1 MIDLNDDKLIKSID
15 KSNMLASIEAL
26 PLQCQQAWEEV
37 NRLKIPDDYQKYQNV
52 VVSAMGGSGLGPHIF
67 YSLYLPSLK
76 VPFTIINDYHL
87 PDFVNKN
94 TLVLLS
100 SYSGTTEETLN
111 CAKEAKTRGAKIIG
125 MTTGGA
131 LAEFLK
137 ENNYPAYIFKAKYNP
152 CNQPRMGNGY
162 SVLGQMAIFN
172 KCRLVKIKDQEIKE
186 LISFLRFQNEKLK
199 EAAKMMTEAIYDK
212 IHVIIANSFLSGN
225 AHAFANQVNE
235 NTKNFSCYFLLPE
248 LNHHLL
254 EGLVHPEGKKALV
267 SIFLNSDLYEEKIKK
282 RLNLTKEIVVKNKIA
297 VFEFKPEGDD
307 KLKQSLA
314 TLEFS
319 SFVSFYLSILYHQDP
334 SLIPWVDCFK
344 RELARTG

>member
-1 MIDLNDDKLIKSID
+1 MLDLNSDRLIKSID

-67 YSLYLPSLK
+67 SSLYFPSLK
-76 VPFTIINDYHL
+76 VPFIIVNDYHL

-111 CAKEAKTRGAKIIG
+111 CAKEAKTRGAKVIG

-162 SVLGQMAIFN
+162 SVLGQMALFKKCGLVDIADQKIEEMIAYLRQETN
-172 KCRLVKIKDQEIKE
+172 KVQ
-186 LISFLRFQNEKLK
+186 
-199 EAAKMMTEAIYDK
+199 EAAKLMVSALYDK
-212 IHVIIANSFLSGN
+212 ILVIIGASFLAGN

-254 EGLVHPEGKKALV
+254 EGLVHPEGKKVLV
-267 SIFLNSDLYEEKIKK
+267 AIFLNSDFYEEKIKK
-282 RLNLTKEIVVKNKIA
+282 RLNLTKEIVAKNKIA

-307 KLKQSLA
+307 KLKQSLT

-334 SLIPWVDCFK
+334 SLIPWVDYFK
-344 RELARTG
+344 RELAKTG